1 MRWASGHRRLQPA
14 DWWFADAERWRE
26 HWYRSPLP
34 FASDGIVLRQ
44 NSARLPNAGRPNRR
58 TGSPPG
64 NTPSPRPAEVRKVHF
79 KIGRTGRIT
88 PCWN

>member
-1 MRWASGHRRLQPA
+1 MAFRTPPPTASRLV
-14 DWWFADAERWRE
+14 ADAERWRE

-44 NSARLPNAGRPNRR
+44 EQRPPAERWQAK
-58 TGSPPG
+58 PPYWIAAWKY
-64 NTPSPRPAEVRKVHF
+64 PFAQALAEVRKVHF